1 MKKNKKFTMFF
12 GALLFC
18 FTAAACGTAGQ
29 EDALVMTDMTPTS
42 APVREDALVMPD
54 MTPTSAPVREDALV
68 MPDMTPTSAPVQ
80 EETVVTEKGIV
91 ISEENFGDVRF

>member
-54 MTPTSAPVREDALV
+54 MTPTSAPV
-68 MPDMTPTSAPVQ
+68 Q